1 MYIIF
6 KALKGSY
13 NQGICLC
20 IPLFPMFLLQVS
32 VDKTDIFEIWCK
44 HRACKD
50 FTTFLTVI
58 TSTTMTG
65 MQIYEMIK
73 TLISFSV

>member
-1 MYIIF
+1 L

-32 VDKTDIFEIWCK
+32 VDKNWRIWNM
-44 HRACKD
+44 
-50 FTTFLTVI
+50 V
-58 TSTTMTG
+58 
-65 MQIYEMIK
+65 YE
-73 TLISFSV
+73 